1 MRNTLFLILSLVAA
15 STAYGQ
21 SVYVDIGRSNQ
32 CFGTNLV
39 PPCTFGAAAPAG
51 CWNAVLPQNPAP
63 PNLFSFP
70 LNSVAGQPTL
80 VTVTPSLY
88 WSSLVGCFNNNL
100 TPAPDHDLL
109 DDFYNVTEQLT
120 WTFDNLA
127 PGTYEVFTY
136 AWDGQTPGVLTTV
149 DVPQSAAG
157 PIQVGGAV
165 WTVAGGYVSGSHFSQ
180 HQVVLGTGQSTI
192 DVVCTPPAFPD
203 FPDGGRLNG
212 IQLVFTPPSPP
223 GPTGLTFCSS
233 LPNSAGQTAAIGA
246 TATVLPSGSIDAFAN
261 DLTVFATD
269 MPANQPGIFFFG
281 TSAIDFPFGNGI
293 RCVGGQV
300 LRIWPPST
308 STAGGG
314 LVRSIDYSI
323 LEAEYGPSF
332 GSLNVQCWFRDQP
345 GGGIGFNLS
354 DGLQLSY

>member
-1 MRNTLFLILSLVAA
+1 M
-15 STAYGQ
+15 
-21 SVYVDIGRSNQ
+21 
-32 CFGTNLV
+32 
-39 PPCTFGAAAPAG
+39 
-51 CWNAVLPQNPAP
+51 
-63 PNLFSFP
+63 
-70 LNSVAGQPTL
+70 
-80 VTVTPSLY
+80 
-88 WSSLVGCFNNNL
+88 
-100 TPAPDHDLL
+100 
-109 DDFYNVTEQLT
+109 
-120 WTFDNLA
+120 
-127 PGTYEVFTY
+127 FTY

-293 RCVGGQV
+293 RCVGGSGAAHLASVDEHRRRRARALDRLFDPRGRVRSELRLAQRSV
-300 LRIWPPST
+300 LVPRPAWRRHWLQPLRRAPVELLTSRVLVDHIRGRLSKPTPGRPRPYTAVVESLT
-308 STAGGG
+308 STA
-314 LVRSIDYSI
+314 
-323 LEAEYGPSF
+323 
-332 GSLNVQCWFRDQP
+332 
-345 GGGIGFNLS
+345 LS
-354 DGLQLSY
+354 EDPRGLQ